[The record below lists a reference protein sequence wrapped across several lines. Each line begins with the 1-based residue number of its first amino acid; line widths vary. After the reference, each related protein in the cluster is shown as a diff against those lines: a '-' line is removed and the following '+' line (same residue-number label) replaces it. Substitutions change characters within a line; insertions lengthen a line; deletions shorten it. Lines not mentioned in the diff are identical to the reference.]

1 MDLRWRA
8 SLSAS
13 CFHAARAIALGQPLV
28 DNRLA
33 QALSPSVASLSAELS
48 ASGISF
54 ATFFEQVV
62 PLAADFEN
70 NRELAR
76 RVLARFSGRSEV
88 QNEQAAGRLAGW
100 FNELE
105 SAFSAAV
112 SGVVDELTLR
122 GRPLREQWE
131 ARGPGLLAAIGRL
144 TEPGVLA
151 EGGEVVLVYPVQGGG
166 GAAHLAY
173 NKVSFEAVLAN
184 PIVELPETVRL
195 GWLLS
200 TLNLDLPKYSEA
212 LPRQRLDSLAP
223 LAMLPAA
230 LAAAQDVEL
239 VHGVAPSLAH
249 AMTVWRVV
257 QDDDDIKSLAD
268 MLDRWWKTYQERRP
282 PWAVALAALE
292 QMLPARTE

>member
-1 MDLRWRA
+1 M
-8 SLSAS
+8 
-13 CFHAARAIALGQPLV
+13 C
-28 DNRLA
+28 
-33 QALSPSVASLSAELS
+33 AELS

-54 ATFFEQVV
+54 ATFFGQVV

-76 RVLARFSGRSEV
+76 RVLARLPGRSEA
-88 QNEQAAGRLAGW
+88 QNEQAAGRFAGW

-105 SAFSAAV
+105 SAFSAAMP
-112 SGVVDELTLR
+112 GVVDELALR
-122 GRPLREQWE
+122 GGPLREQWE

-212 LPRQRLDSLAP
+212 LPRQQLASLAP

-239 VHGVAPSLAH
+239 VHGAAPSLGQVMA
-249 AMTVWRVV
+249 VWRLA
-257 QDDDDIKSLAD
+257 QDDDIDALAGT
-268 MLDRWWKTYQERRP
+268 LEPWWKTYQEQRP

>member
-28 DNRLA
+28 DDRLT
-33 QALSPSVASLSAELS
+33 QALRQSIASLQEEL
-48 ASGISF
+48 AAIGID
-54 ATFFEQVV
+54 ADHFFELAV

-76 RVLARFSGRSEV
+76 RILAGLPGRSEA

-105 SAFSAAV
+105 SAFSAAAP
-112 SGVVDELTLR
+112 GVVDQLALR
-122 GRPLREQWE
+122 GGPLREQWE

-151 EGGEVVLVYPVQGGG
+151 EGGEVVLVYPAQGGG
-166 GAAHLAY
+166 GAAHLAC

-184 PIVELPETVRL
+184 PISELPETVRL

-200 TLNLDLPKYSEA
+200 TLNLDLPRYSEA
-212 LPRQRLDSLAP
+212 IPRQRLASLAP
-223 LAMLPAA
+223 IAMLPAA

-239 VHGVAPSLAH
+239 IYGVAPSLAH
-249 AMTVWRVV
+249 VMTVWRVAQHDV
-257 QDDDDIKSLAD
+257 EALAD

>member
-13 CFHAARAIALGQPLV
+13 CFHAARAIARGQPLV

-48 ASGISF
+48 ASGIGS
-54 ATFFEQVV
+54 APFFEQVV

-76 RVLARFSGRSEV
+76 RVLARLPGRSEA

-112 SGVVDELTLR
+112 PGVVDELTLR
-122 GRPLREQWE
+122 GGPLREQWE

-151 EGGEVVLVYPVQGGG
+151 EGGEVVLVYPAQGGG
-166 GAAHLAY
+166 GAPHLAS

-184 PIVELPETVRL
+184 PIIELPETVRL

-200 TLNLDLPKYSEA
+200 TLNLDLPKYSEDI
-212 LPRQRLDSLAP
+212 PPQRLACLAP
-223 LAMLPAA
+223 FAMLPAA
-230 LAAAQDVEL
+230 LAAARDVEL
-239 VHGVAPSLAH
+239 VQCVAPSLAQ
-249 AMTVWRVV
+249 AMAVWCVA
-257 QDDDDIKSLAD
+257 QDDDIEALAGT
-268 MLDRWWKTYQERRP
+268 LDRWWKTYQEQRP
-282 PWAVALAALE
+282 PWAVALAALD
-292 QMLPARTE
+292 QILPARTE